1 MLSVIAE
8 REVNQMPEHQVVAV
22 DVAAARPQFLT
33 LLAGLRVVKRFA
45 ACGVGEAT
53 IPGGPVPIF

>member
-8 REVNQMPEHQVVAV
+8 REVNQMPQHQVVAV

-33 LLAGLRVVKRFA
+33 LLAGLRVVECLA
-45 ACGVGEAT
+45 ACGVGEAA
-53 IPGGPVPIF
+53 ILARPAPI